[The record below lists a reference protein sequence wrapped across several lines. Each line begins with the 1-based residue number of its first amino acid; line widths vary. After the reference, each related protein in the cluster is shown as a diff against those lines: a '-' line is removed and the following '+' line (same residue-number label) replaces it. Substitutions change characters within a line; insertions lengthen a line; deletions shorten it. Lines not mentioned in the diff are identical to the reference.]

1 MEDLKLRLDE
11 RKFVYMMVIWLS
23 LVSLAIGQSKEND
36 TGKIDLTEGVVFE
49 ITPHTGF
56 MGSSGIFGIKL
67 GMNYSVVAFELSAEQ
82 VIGETSDLYPI
93 SVNLILNLT
102 TKGNII
108 PYGIVGP
115 ALFITVPTNT
125 IGDETLTTAGLNFGG
140 GLRYYLSSSFGA
152 RLEAKQYFTTVEN
165 KRDQRE
171 EILIFQEISIGVTFL
186 FK

>member
-1 MEDLKLRLDE
+1 MQSGKI
-11 RKFVYMMVIWLS
+11 KIMMSVFLILS
-23 LVSLAIGQSKEND
+23 LTTSAFGQSKKNG
-36 TGKIDLTEGVVFE
+36 TGQVDFSEGVMFE

-56 MGSSGIFGIKL
+56 MGSSGVFGIKL
-67 GMNYSVVAFELSAEQ
+67 GMNYDVIAFEFAAEQ
-82 VIGETSDLYPI
+82 VIGQTSNLYPI
-93 SVNLILNLT
+93 SINMILNLT
-102 TKGNII
+102 TKGRLI

-115 ALFITVPTNT
+115 ALFMTVPTNT

-140 GLRYYLSSSFGA
+140 GLRYYFTSSFGT

-165 KRDQRE
+165 KRDNRE